1 MSMISDICEKVRSWL
16 SNIVLSCARPGWSV
30 LKTALLACLL
40 AAQHNVLNVGHSAQR
55 SISACSPILEMIFK
69 IVYTT
74 LKLGSFSCQLKN
86 YKFLMI
92 PSFLISADMALI
104 PQTRTSVASFVIIV
118 SIIVC
123 MQLSIC
129 CWSHTMPRYLVKIL
143 ESITISLTKQQI
155 MGENGSF

>member
-74 LKLGSFSCQLKN
+74 LKLGSFSC
-86 YKFLMI
+86 
-92 PSFLISADMALI
+92 
-104 PQTRTSVASFVIIV
+104 
-118 SIIVC
+118 
-123 MQLSIC
+123 
-129 CWSHTMPRYLVKIL
+129 
-143 ESITISLTKQQI
+143 
-155 MGENGSF
+155 